1 MKTNHETGALVILAV
16 RENFDFARAS
26 IEWLLS
32 KQDDDERVQGTSLH
46 RNGEGLSKTHA
57 AQMDMKDPYEMSH
70 AELTAIACAYTHT
83 QLAEAVETHELEL
96 PERNKRRRRNQV
108 LDEDEDEEDEEQQ
121 QEDEAREQHEED
133 ERADFDYHGP
143 VYMPTRALCERVATV
158 VERLRVKDVHNDL
171 HDIKHESTWTPA
183 DVKRAIIEESKW
195 MLGYVD
201 IDDSVIDAALYY
213 TLPALHFSP
222 GNPPRGL
229 IRIWWYSESVW
240 ASARVDRVSVTKGE
254 LRVDMTFPE
263 ESASGFVTGP
273 DVLFAYEVK

>member
-16 RENFDFARAS
+16 RENIDFARES
-26 IEWLLS
+26 VQWLLS

-57 AQMDMKDPYEMSH
+57 AQMDMKDPSEMSH

-96 PERNKRRRRNQV
+96 PQRKKRRRKNQ
-108 LDEDEDEEDEEQQ
+108 LLEEDEEDEEQQ
-121 QEDEAREQHEED
+121 QEDRAREEHEED
-133 ERADFDYHGP
+133 ERVDYNYRGP
-143 VYMPTRALCERVATV
+143 VYMPSRALCERVATV
-158 VERLRVKDVHNDL
+158 VERLRVKNVNNDT
-171 HDIKHESTWTPA
+171 KHESTWVPA

-201 IDDSVIDAALYY
+201 IDDCVIDAALYY
-213 TLPALHFSP
+213 TLPALQFSP

-240 ASARVDRVSVTKGE
+240 ANARVDRVSVTKGE

-273 DVLFAYEVK
+273 DVLFAYEIK